1 MSKPFILAVGLFLSG
16 ALSVFPAP
24 ALAQDPPAPTLHERL
39 GGTYAI
45 ASVVDVFIDLLL
57 HNDVLNANPE
67 IRAAR
72 DRVPAPGLKFQVTA
86 LVCQVTGGPCTYGG
100 RTMKDSHAHL
110 NITEG
115 EWQAMLA
122 DFQRVLNDFRVPQSE
137 QSELIAIVESTKADI
152 VLQP

>member
-1 MSKPFILAVGLFLSG
+1 MFKPFILTVGLFLSG
-16 ALSVFPAP
+16 ALSVFPTP

-110 NITEG
+110 NITER

-122 DFQRVLNDFRVPQSE
+122 DFQRVLNDFRVPPGE

>member
-1 MSKPFILAVGLFLSG
+1 MFKPFILALGLFLSG

-24 ALAQDPPAPTLHERL
+24 ALAQNPQAPTLHERL

-45 ASVVDVFIDLLL
+45 ASVVDLLL

-110 NITEG
+110 NITER

-122 DFQRVLNDFRVPQSE
+122 DFQRVLNDFRVPPGE